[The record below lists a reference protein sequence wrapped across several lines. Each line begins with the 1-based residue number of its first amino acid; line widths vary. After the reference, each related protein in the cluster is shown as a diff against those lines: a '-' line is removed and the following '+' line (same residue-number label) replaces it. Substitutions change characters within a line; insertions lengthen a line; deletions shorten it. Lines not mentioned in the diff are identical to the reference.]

1 MLAVAGMKKEQ
12 FKTLQ
17 SSIPQ
22 EPGIYQYFDG
32 KGSLLY
38 VGKAKNLR
46 KRVSSYFFTT
56 QENQKTIELVD
67 KIEDIQFTIVNSE
80 HDAFI
85 LENEL
90 IKNYQPKYN
99 INLKDDK
106 TYPYIVIK
114 NESFPRVFI
123 TRRKIK
129 DGATYI
135 GPFTHPLAVRELM
148 KHIKQTIPLR
158 TCTLPLTKKN
168 IELGK
173 FKVCLE
179 YHLGNCLGPCQNFQ
193 SEQDY
198 DASIEQ
204 VHHLLKGN
212 IQPVLEHLHTQM
224 KEEAA
229 LLQFEKADS
238 TKRKIDELETYTT
251 KSVVY
256 TKHQHPMDVFSIAHK
271 EDQAYVSYLMVQEG
285 RIIQT
290 HMLPLSVPL
299 EENKETILS
308 FAIHYFRNNLA
319 SLAKEIIIPFAL
331 EDTLPGIKYTIPLQ
345 GDKGQLL
352 ALSQKNANYALQD
365 WEYKQKLV
373 QVNAPIDNSVLEEL
387 QEELH
392 LKEIPVHIECFDN
405 SNIQGAFPVSA
416 MVCFKN
422 GQPSKSDY
430 RKFNIKT
437 VVGIN
442 DFASMKESVYR
453 RYKSMI
459 EKKLA
464 LPQLIIID
472 GGKGQLNAALEA
484 LTALGIQQNVTTVG
498 LAKNLEEI
506 FFVGDKDSLKLN
518 PQSEAHR
525 FIRTI
530 RDEVHRF
537 GIQFHRSKRSKGA
550 LENSLDHME
559 GIGPKTKDLLLIYF
573 KSVQKIKEAKLELLT
588 EIVGAHKA
596 KIIKTALEKME
607 LDRSN

>member
-1 MLAVAGMKKEQ
+1 MEKEQ
-12 FKTLQ
+12 FKEIQ
-17 SSIPQ
+17 SSIPH

-32 KGSLLY
+32 KGALLY
-38 VGKAKNLR
+38 VGKAKDLR
-46 KRVSSYFFTT
+46 KRVSSYFFSN
-56 QENQKTIELVD
+56 QENQKTIELVE
-67 KIEDIQFTIVNSE
+67 KIKDIQFTIVNSE

-106 TYPYIVIK
+106 TYPYIIIK
-114 NESFPRVFI
+114 NESFPRVYI

-129 DGATYI
+129 DGSTYI
-135 GPFTHPLAVRELM
+135 GPFTHALAVRELM
-148 KHIKQTIPLR
+148 NHIKQTIPLR

-179 YHLGNCLGPCQNFQ
+179 YHIGNCLGPCQNFQ
-193 SEQDY
+193 SEASY
-198 DASIEQ
+198 NESIEQ
-204 VHHLLKGN
+204 VQNLLKGN
-212 IQPVLEHLHTQM
+212 IKPVVQELQIKM
-224 KEEAA
+224 QEEAA
-229 LLQFEKADS
+229 AMQFEKAGF
-238 TKRKIDELETYTT
+238 TKRKIEELETYQT

-290 HMLPLSVPL
+290 HILPLTVPL

-319 SLAKEIIIPFAL
+319 SSAKEMIVPFDF
-331 EDTLPGIKYTIPLQ
+331 EDKLPGVKYTIPLQ
-345 GDKGQLL
+345 GDKEQLL
-352 ALSQKNANYALQD
+352 ALSQKNADYALKD

-373 QVNAPIDNSVLEEL
+373 QVNPIKEDGVL
-387 QEELH
+387 QELMEQLH
-392 LKEIPVHIECFDN
+392 LGELPVHIECFDN

-453 RYKSMI
+453 RYKSVL
-459 EKKLA
+459 EKKQA
-464 LPQLIIID
+464 LPQLVIID
-472 GGKGQLNAALEA
+472 GGKGQLNAAVEA
-484 LTALGIQQNVTTVG
+484 LTELGIQQDLTTVG

-506 FFVGDKDSLKLN
+506 FFVGDKDSMKLN
-518 PQSEAHR
+518 WQSDAHR
-525 FIRTI
+525 LVRNI

-550 LENSLDHME
+550 LENSLDQIE

-573 KSVQKIKEAKLELLT
+573 KSVQKIKEAKLELLS
-588 EIVGAHKA
+588 EIIGPSKA
-596 KIIKTALEKME
+596 KILKAAFEKTE
-607 LDRSN
+607 DSNN

>member
-1 MLAVAGMKKEQ
+1 MEKEQ
-12 FKTLQ
+12 FKEIQ
-17 SSIPQ
+17 SSIPH

-32 KGSLLY
+32 KGALLY
-38 VGKAKNLR
+38 VGKAKDLR
-46 KRVSSYFFTT
+46 KRVSSYFFSN
-56 QENQKTIELVD
+56 QENQKTIELVE
-67 KIEDIQFTIVNSE
+67 KIKDIQFTIVNSE

-106 TYPYIVIK
+106 TYPYIIIK
-114 NESFPRVFI
+114 NESFPRVYI

-129 DGATYI
+129 DGSTYI
-135 GPFTHPLAVRELM
+135 GPFTHALAVRELM
-148 KHIKQTIPLR
+148 NHIKQTIPLR

-179 YHLGNCLGPCQNFQ
+179 YHIGNCLGPCQNFQ
-193 SEQDY
+193 TEASYNE
-198 DASIEQ
+198 SIEQ
-204 VHHLLKGN
+204 VQNLLKGN
-212 IQPVLEHLHTQM
+212 IKPVVQELQTKMQ
-224 KEEAA
+224 EEAA
-229 LLQFEKADS
+229 AMQFEKADL
-238 TKRKIDELETYTT
+238 TKRKIEELETYQT

-256 TKHQHPMDVFSIAHK
+256 TKHQHPIDVFSIAHK

-290 HMLPLSVPL
+290 HILPLTVPL

-308 FAIHYFRNNLA
+308 FAIHYFRTNL
-319 SLAKEIIIPFAL
+319 SSDAKEIILPIEL
-331 EDTLPGIKYTIPLQ
+331 DDVLPGVKYTIPLQ
-345 GDKGQLL
+345 GDKEQLL
-352 ALSQKNANYALQD
+352 ALSQKNADYALKD

-373 QVNAPIDNSVLEEL
+373 QVNPIKDDSVL
-387 QEELH
+387 QE
-392 LKEIPVHIECFDN
+392 LKEQLYLGAMPVHIECFDN

-453 RYKSMI
+453 RYKSVL
-459 EKKLA
+459 EKKQT
-464 LPQLIIID
+464 LPQLVIID
-472 GGKGQLNAALEA
+472 GGKGQLNAAIEA
-484 LTALGIQQNVTTVG
+484 LTELGIQQQLTTVG

-506 FFVGDKDSLKLN
+506 FFVGDKDSMKLN
-518 PQSEAHR
+518 WQSDAHR
-525 FIRTI
+525 LIRNI

-550 LENSLDHME
+550 LENSLDQIE

-573 KSVQKIKEAKLELLT
+573 KSVQKIKEAKLELLS
-588 EIVGAHKA
+588 EIIGPSKA
-596 KIIKTALEKME
+596 KILKAAFEKTEG
-607 LDRSN
+607 SNN

>member
-1 MLAVAGMKKEQ
+1 MKTAVKMEKEQ
-12 FKTLQ
+12 FKLVQ

-32 KGSLLY
+32 KGILLY

-46 KRVSSYFFTT
+46 KRVSSYFFGT

-67 KIEDIQFTIVNSE
+67 KIKDIQFTIVDSE

-114 NESFPRVFI
+114 NESFPRVFL

-129 DGATYI
+129 DGSTYI
-135 GPFTHPLAVRELM
+135 GPFTHVLAVRELIQ
-148 KHIKQTIPLR
+148 HIKKTIPLR

-168 IELGK
+168 IELKK

-193 SEQDY
+193 SESSYND
-198 DASIEQ
+198 SIDQ
-204 VHHLLKGN
+204 VRHLLKGN
-212 IQPVLEHLHTQM
+212 IQPVIHHLQTQM
-224 KEEAA
+224 NEEAKN
-229 LLQFEKADS
+229 LQFEKANI
-238 TKRKIDELETYTT
+238 TKRKIEELETYQT

-256 TKHQHPMDVFSIAHK
+256 TKHQHPIDVFSIAHQ

-299 EENKETILS
+299 DQNKETILA
-308 FAIHYFRNNLA
+308 FAIHYFRNNLGTI
-319 SLAKEIIIPFAL
+319 AKEIIIPFAI
-331 EDTLPGIKYTIPLQ
+331 EDKLPGIKYTIPLQ
-345 GDKGQLL
+345 GDKEQLL
-352 ALSQKNANYALQD
+352 ALSQKNANYALKD

-373 QVNAPIDNSVLEEL
+373 QVGSPFDNTVLQEL
-387 QEELH
+387 QNELN
-392 LKEIPVHIECFDN
+392 LNTLPSHIECFDN

-453 RYKSMI
+453 RYKSVI
-459 EKKLA
+459 EKKQS

-484 LTALGIQQNVTTVG
+484 LTELGIQQKVTTVG

-506 FFVGDKDSLKLN
+506 FFAKDKDSLKLN
-518 PQSEAHR
+518 WQSEAHR
-525 FIRTI
+525 LIRSI

-537 GIQFHRSKRSKGA
+537 GIQFHRNKRSKGA
-550 LENSLDHME
+550 LENSLDHIE

-573 KSVQKIKEAKLELLT
+573 KSVKKIKEAKLELLT
-588 EIVGAHKA
+588 EIIGPSKA
-596 KIIKTALEKME
+596 KILKAAFENKE
-607 LDRSN
+607 N